1 MKDCQTPQKEQ
12 SRQLDFA
19 NRRSKDSQ
27 LKKPQKVT
35 KKSLSAAFRSV
46 SEEFSREITN
56 EPVEFSP
63 IAEVS
68 DAIFNG
74 QIDESFALDPSPS
87 APPEPFNFS
96 ELTASSTVTVN
107 RNELSDLSPDR
118 HQFIKSNGSNT
129 GSVEADVLAK
139 LLKET
144 RLQVLNSV
152 DVDTKSKQLL
162 DSLIKFVVDEFYTIP
177 EENDRSAEL
186 VSMKRRIAFTWFL
199 IWIPAALLFFFL
211 NSGPQRFHIGA
222 LPT

>member
-1 MKDCQTPQKEQ
+1 M
-12 SRQLDFA
+12 
-19 NRRSKDSQ
+19 
-27 LKKPQKVT
+27 
-35 KKSLSAAFRSV
+35 
-46 SEEFSREITN
+46 
-56 EPVEFSP
+56 
-63 IAEVS
+63 
-68 DAIFNG
+68 
-74 QIDESFALDPSPS
+74 DPSPS

-139 LLKET
+139 LLKEA